1 MKSMRPSPLHEYI
14 SRATRTLVTEPMS
27 SSGPWWGAQHVHQP
41 PGHWAAALRSSVATT
56 GATCAG
62 FSPGD
67 RPRAQ
72 RTGIPQPSVVRW
84 LAGSHVVAGA
94 FRPRGAPPQPCS
106 RRASLLAHWDAFPSD
121 LACLPFHLSPATV
134 HVRVSAYSQAA
145 HMCRGKAPPR
155 PSRLL
160 LAPPSPHSHSLVS
173 TAQGPLV
180 PCQGGL
186 PSSLGAPPGKAT
198 VSISRVDSIPSG

>member
-1 MKSMRPSPLHEYI
+1 M
-14 SRATRTLVTEPMS
+14 
-27 SSGPWWGAQHVHQP
+27 
-41 PGHWAAALRSSVATT
+41 
-56 GATCAG
+56 
-62 FSPGD
+62 
-67 RPRAQ
+67 
-72 RTGIPQPSVVRW
+72 VRW

-160 LAPPSPHSHSLVS
+160 LAPPAPTPTASCPQLRGPWCPAKEGSPLAWVLL
-173 TAQGPLV
+173 QVKP
-180 PCQGGL
+180 Q
-186 PSSLGAPPGKAT
+186 
-198 VSISRVDSIPSG
+198 